1 MIKICFDILEI
12 GTETKDSKN
21 KSLIFKVLQSVI
33 SHFQSNTDIQLVMV
47 RLTTKIVN
55 LIYNREDLVAPLSEF
70 IVQCL
75 SGENNLNRMAIDII
89 QEVSKTVL
97 KIIPWKVKY

>member
-12 GTETKDSKN
+12 GTETKDTKN
-21 KSLIFKVLQSVI
+21 KALIFKVLQSVI

-55 LIYNREDLVAPLSEF
+55 LIYNQEDLVTPLMKSLL
-70 IVQCL
+70 I
-75 SGENNLNRMAIDII
+75 
-89 QEVSKTVL
+89 
-97 KIIPWKVKY
+97 